1 MNIFFSIFLTIG
13 RITEV
18 YYEDNKENTK
28 VTHVDVKYVVNG
40 GSETNVDCVFVR
52 EYHLHGNEGKE
63 RSRRAKLRKIE
74 REILKK
80 KNPDH
85 ENENENVQCNVK
97 SVTNQSSIKKRKKLS
112 TLENSKTN
120 SRPSYY
126 NTTNNTNILDNY
138 STLSCPNSIQF
149 PQKNTKTN
157 TETFKDSII
166 TYYKPSNY
174 SGEEWKMKQNTFT
187 KSITLPSIT
196 SEPEIEATN
205 NSQST
210 PCFLK
215 RVNIFKRIHD
225 TMSFNATKFVD
236 GIVGQSP
243 MKKNK
248 FEYFSSVKKNGQ
260 KKKNVEKDHS
270 YLLDE
275 NPLLV
280 LQVKEK

>member
-1 MNIFFSIFLTIG
+1 
-13 RITEV
+13 
-18 YYEDNKENTK
+18 
-28 VTHVDVKYVVNG
+28 
-40 GSETNVDCVFVR
+40 
-52 EYHLHGNEGKE
+52 
-63 RSRRAKLRKIE
+63 
-74 REILKK
+74 
-80 KNPDH
+80 
-85 ENENENVQCNVK
+85 
-97 SVTNQSSIKKRKKLS
+97 
-112 TLENSKTN
+112 
-120 SRPSYY
+120 
-126 NTTNNTNILDNY
+126 
-138 STLSCPNSIQF
+138 
-149 PQKNTKTN
+149 
-157 TETFKDSII
+157 
-166 TYYKPSNY
+166 
-174 SGEEWKMKQNTFT
+174 MKQNTFT